1 MDKTT
6 LTNYII
12 KGNWNEF
19 FKQANALA
27 DDSAKDTLISI
38 QGRLERYNREA
49 MLGLLSSDDKTLT
62 YNRIVNSAVGLAGDL
77 NYSNVTVNA
86 HVAAAL
92 SLLMDLEY
100 TKSVTNTTNTTV
112 NNTTVDNITVAA
124 STPAKND
131 KFDPFSLS
139 PEVTSRIEIFM
150 SLIRKYI
157 ILAAQVN
164 MILPEIYDNCIE
176 FIGELQESLMS
187 FVTSENTEERDEIL
201 ESLEEY
207 QSSLI
212 ELETTARKEF
222 KRAQGSEKNQVAQI
236 LKEVKV
242 GNVKNL
248 SLFKAAYAVFEQLD
262 KADLVQVPKVLPA
275 NATSLGLLVKKW
287 IRLANS

>member
-27 DDSAKDTLISI
+27 DDSAKEILLLI

-86 HVAAAL
+86 HVA
-92 SLLMDLEY
+92 D
-100 TKSVTNTTNTTV
+100 VTV
-112 NNTTVDNITVAA
+112 NNTTVNNITVAT

-131 KFDPFSLS
+131 KFDPFYLA
-139 PEVTSRIEIFM
+139 PEVTSRIETFM

-187 FVTSENTEERDEIL
+187 FVTSENSEERDEIL

-222 KRAQGSEKNQVAQI
+222 KRAQGSEKNQVAQL
-236 LKEVKV
+236 LKAVAV
-242 GNVKNL
+242 GNKKNMQ
-248 SLFKAAYAVFEQLD
+248 LFKDAYAVFEQLE
-262 KADLVQVPKVLPA
+262 KGHLVTVPKVLPA

>member
-1 MDKTT
+1 MNKET
-6 LTNYII
+6 LTDYIV
-12 KGNWNEF
+12 KGNWKQF
-19 FKQANALA
+19 FSVAIQLCSY
-27 DDSAKDTLISI
+27 DSDRSSVTLLQSRINS
-38 QGRLERYNREA
+38 LENNWGKGILSQSDYNME
-49 MLGLLSSDDKTLT
+49 T
-62 YNRIVNSAVGLAGDL
+62 NRIK
-77 NYSNVTVNA
+77 
-86 HVAAAL
+86 AAAL
-92 SLLMDLEY
+92 SLLMDLDY
-100 TKSVTNTTNTTV
+100 TKSVTVNTTNTTV
-112 NNTTVDNITVAA
+112 NNTTVNNITVAA

-131 KFDPFSLS
+131 KFDPFYLSL
-139 PEVTSRIEIFM
+139 EVTSRIETFM

-187 FVTSENTEERDEIL
+187 FVTSENSEERDEIL

-207 QSSLI
+207 QSSLV
-212 ELETTARKEF
+212 ELESTARKEF
-222 KRAQGSEKNQVAQI
+222 KRAQGSEKNQVAQL

-248 SLFKAAYAVFEQLD
+248 SLFKAAYAVFEQLE
-262 KADLVQVPKVLPA
+262 KEHLVTVPKVLPA

>member
-1 MDKTT
+1 MNKET
-6 LTNYII
+6 LTNYIV
-12 KGNWNEF
+12 KGQWDQF
-19 FKQANALA
+19 FAQAQQFCTHES
-27 DDSAKDTLISI
+27 DKSTLLLI
-38 QGRLERYNREA
+38 QGRLARHNRDA
-49 MLGLLSSDDKTLT
+49 TIGLLSYDEKTRGLT
-62 YNRIVNSAVGLAGDL
+62 QIVNSAISILNDL
-77 NYSNVTVNA
+77 DFTKAVTINANVADV
-86 HVAAAL
+86 
-92 SLLMDLEY
+92 
-100 TKSVTNTTNTTV
+100 TV
-112 NNTTVDNITVAA
+112 NNTTVNNITVAT

-131 KFDPFSLS
+131 KFDPFYLS

-187 FVTSENTEERDEIL
+187 FVTSENSEERDEIL
-201 ESLEEY
+201 EELEEY
-207 QSSLI
+207 QSSLV

-222 KRAQGSEKNQVAQI
+222 KRAQGSEKNQVAQL

-248 SLFKAAYAVFEQLD
+248 SLFKAAYAVFEQLE
-262 KADLVQVPKVLPA
+262 KEHLVTVPKVLPA

>member
-1 MDKTT
+1 MIVSQMLKMIANGQTPEVLEILYEVFDHDSLKKYHEWIV
-6 LTNYII
+6 NYSSRVNRALNDEKRGIGSASSAI
-12 KGNWNEF
+12 TIVE
-19 FKQANALA
+19 NALKSTIADLKA
-27 DDSAKDTLISI
+27 DDYSLTKAEI
-38 QGRLERYNREA
+38 RYQDYLKAN
-49 MLGLLSSDDKTLT
+49 K
-62 YNRIVNSAVGLAGDL
+62 VV
-77 NYSNVTVNA
+77 V
-86 HVAAAL
+86 
-92 SLLMDLEY
+92 
-100 TKSVTNTTNTTV
+100 NTTV
-112 NNTTVDNITVAA
+112 NNMTVNNINVAT

-131 KFDPFSLS
+131 KFDPFYLA
-139 PEVTSRIEIFM
+139 PEVTNRIETFM

-242 GNVKNL
+242 GNSKNL

-262 KADLVQVPKVLPA
+262 KDDLVQLPKVLPV